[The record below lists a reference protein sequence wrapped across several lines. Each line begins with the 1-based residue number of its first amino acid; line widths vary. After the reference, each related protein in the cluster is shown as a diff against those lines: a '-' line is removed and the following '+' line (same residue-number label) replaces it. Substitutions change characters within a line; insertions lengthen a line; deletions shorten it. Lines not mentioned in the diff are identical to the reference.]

1 MLVFLLSQIEANSQI
16 TLDNLA
22 TLVQEKFQIQISVS
36 SIHRALEKMDVTWKN
51 IFPVPVNWNTPEIIR
66 ARSDYISK
74 LEITFR
80 GRKRIFLDESGFNLH
95 IKKSRERSLRGRF
108 AILTVLPKGKNISLL
123 AALSEEG
130 IVFSKT
136 RINIGEQK
144 GTTGEDFRSFIT
156 DLVAHI
162 PRSSLLILDNAK
174 IHHATLL
181 DTTWTMLKKTFD
193 IDVLYLPPYSPFL
206 NPIEY
211 AFNFLKNEIKS
222 SSFSNRSE
230 LLTLINQKIPSIDE
244 EKAQAFFRQT
254 EKYYSQCILGLPFT
268 GNPISPDLNLPEDS
282 SNQPH
287 QPLLSAQ

>member
-51 IFPVPVNWNTPEIIR
+51 ILPIPVNWNTPEIIR

-80 GRKRIFLDESGFNLH
+80 GRKKNFLDESGFNLH

-181 DTTWTMLKKTFD
+181 DTTWTMLKK
-193 IDVLYLPPYSPFL
+193 
-206 NPIEY
+206 
-211 AFNFLKNEIKS
+211 NF
-222 SSFSNRSE
+222 
-230 LLTLINQKIPSIDE
+230 
-244 EKAQAFFRQT
+244 
-254 EKYYSQCILGLPFT
+254 
-268 GNPISPDLNLPEDS
+268 
-282 SNQPH
+282 
-287 QPLLSAQ
+287 